1 MLRLN
6 SSAFTALIFVL
17 MLFRSPVVV
26 ECLHLTFPIWM
37 MAVELV
43 FYIVVNELPG
53 QLALAAFVATV
64 VLLVY
69 FFRVTRVIAL
79 CLQGVSPF
87 DEATYAAIDER
98 CFCAYRA
105 PYSYGYSVDSDVA
118 AFPPS
123 RAASASVMLSDEV
136 RVLSSCIADSG
147 ADECSS
153 FVVVASRGTLGSFA
167 ADSSAVGFE
176 RSGGEGN
183 NCDFG
188 GAACK
193 RAKTRFAAAM
203 VCNVCGGLVL
213 QAVARAGIVFSA
225 SCVVYLYLFLL
236 LSLLVVL
243 VLVIDASA
251 GVLAAD
257 VFASPFSSVDVS
269 AGYLASLPQVA
280 MLDILA
286 PPPVTLVGTGHPP
299 AVPPS
304 VTTATAVLIE
314 REENG
319 SFSSSVSI
327 TVTDLVVFLTQP
339 IGTATTTTT
348 TTAFTTSTTTTLVA
362 FSASAGTTM
371 AARRVAVPH
380 APSRCCAD
388 ATIADTSTTTLAAFT
403 VATSIATSTISTAPS
418 TKRISDESNR
428 SAALEDCLTNHPF
441 AILSLETNKDF
452 VAVGFTDEEFNDLV
466 NALNLELDCE

>member
-225 SCVVYLYLFLL
+225 SCVVCMGVKRHRIDDDAGQHN
-236 LSLLVVL
+236 SKRLVSFAPTFFAGG
-243 VLVIDASA
+243 ISA
-251 GVLAAD
+251 GDIPAGGVSTSSATATSSYSMDARAGYFALYPPATMSNLVLAA
-257 VFASPFSSVDVS
+257 
-269 AGYLASLPQVA
+269 
-280 MLDILA
+280 
-286 PPPVTLVGTGHPP
+286 PPVATLAHT
-299 AVPPS
+299 
-304 VTTATAVLIE
+304 
-314 REENG
+314 G
-319 SFSSSVSI
+319 SFSLASSSFSSGDI
-327 TVTDLVVFLTQP
+327 AAADLLDFLTRP
-339 IGTATTTTT
+339 VITATT
-348 TTAFTTSTTTTLVA
+348 TTAFTTSTTTTSVA

-371 AARRVAVPH
+371 AARQIALPH
-380 APSRCCAD
+380 APSYRRGA
-388 ATIADTSTTTLAAFT
+388 ATTRRG
-403 VATSIATSTISTAPS
+403 
-418 TKRISDESNR
+418 TKK
-428 SAALEDCLTNHPF
+428 H
-441 AILSLETNKDF
+441 AIF
-452 VAVGFTDEEFNDLV
+452 CVFCYEEGNSSHY
-466 NALNLELDCE
+466 EKHIW